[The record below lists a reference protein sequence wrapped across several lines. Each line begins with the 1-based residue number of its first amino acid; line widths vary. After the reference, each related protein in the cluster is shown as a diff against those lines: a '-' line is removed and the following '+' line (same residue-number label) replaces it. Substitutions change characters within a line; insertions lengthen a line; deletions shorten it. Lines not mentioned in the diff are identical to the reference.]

1 MAQVELNTIEADG
14 VKVFYRSAGQ
24 PTAPVLLLLH
34 GFPSSS
40 FQFRE
45 LIPLLAPKFRVLA
58 PDLPGFGFTEVP
70 AERKYQYTFDNL
82 SLTIEAFL
90 GALKVD
96 KFAVYI
102 FDYGSPTAFR
112 IAVRHPQRVTAIIT
126 QNGNAYTEG
135 LGADF
140 WAPLQKYWAAPAFSA
155 SSPEAQAFVPFLS
168 LGPTKWQYTHGVPE
182 NLLARVAPEAYT
194 LDAALLAREG
204 QQETQLALFYDYG
217 TNPKL
222 YPVWQEYLRTSR
234 VPVLAIWGANDPI
247 FIKAG
252 AEAFKRDVKDLVVDY
267 VDSGHFAL
275 ETHVEYFAEQIDKF
289 LSARVL
295 KA

>member
-1 MAQVELNTIEADG
+1 MM
-14 VKVFYRSAGQ
+14 
-24 PTAPVLLLLH
+24 
-34 GFPSSS
+34 
-40 FQFRE
+40 
-45 LIPLLAPKFRVLA
+45 
-58 PDLPGFGFTEVP
+58 
-70 AERKYQYTFDNL
+70 
-82 SLTIEAFL
+82 LT
-90 GALKVD
+90 KRQ
-96 KFAVYI
+96 
-102 FDYGSPTAFR
+102 SPTAFR

-155 SSPEAQAFVPFLS
+155 SSPDAQALVPFLS

-182 NLLARVAPEAYT
+182 NLLPRVAPEAYT

-222 YPVWQEYLRTSR
+222 YPLWQEYLRTSG
-234 VPVLAIWGANDPI
+234 VPVLAIWGVNDPI

-289 LSARVL
+289 LLAMVV
-295 KA
+295 

>member
-1 MAQVELNTIEADG
+1 MARVDLNTIEADG
-14 VKVFYRSAGQ
+14 VKVFYRSAGP

-45 LIPLLAPKFRVLA
+45 LIPLLATKFRILA

-82 SLTIEAFL
+82 SVTIEAFL
-90 GALKVD
+90 DVLKVD

-112 IAVRHPQRVTAIIT
+112 IALRNPKRVTAIIT
-126 QNGNAYTEG
+126 QNGNAYEEG

-140 WAPLQKYWAAPAFSA
+140 WAPLRKYWAAPAFSA
-155 SSPEAQAFVPFLS
+155 RSPDAQALLPFLQ

-182 NLLARVAPEAYT
+182 ELLARVAPEAYT

-217 TNPKL
+217 TNL
-222 YPVWQEYLRTSR
+222 GHYPRWQEYLRTSG
-234 VPVLAIWGANDPI
+234 VPVLALWGRNDPV
-247 FIKAG
+247 FVKAG
-252 AEAFKRDVKDLVVDY
+252 AEAFKRDVKDLVLDY

-289 LSARVL
+289 LSTRIV
-295 KA
+295 

>member
-1 MAQVELNTIEADG
+1 
-14 VKVFYRSAGQ
+14 
-24 PTAPVLLLLH
+24 
-34 GFPSSS
+34 
-40 FQFRE
+40 
-45 LIPLLAPKFRVLA
+45 
-58 PDLPGFGFTEVP
+58 
-70 AERKYQYTFDNL
+70 
-82 SLTIEAFL
+82 
-90 GALKVD
+90 
-96 KFAVYI
+96 
-102 FDYGSPTAFR
+102 
-112 IAVRHPQRVTAIIT
+112 VTAIIT

-140 WAPLQKYWAAPAFSA
+140 WAPLQKYWVAPAFSA
-155 SSPEAQAFVPFLS
+155 SSPDAQALVPFLS

-182 NLLARVAPEAYT
+182 NLLPRVAPEAYT

-222 YPVWQEYLRTSR
+222 YPRWQEYLRTSG

-275 ETHVEYFAEQIDKF
+275 ETHVEYFAELIDKF

-295 KA
+295 NP